1 MSNKQTNYAE
11 EPLSLVTEYA
21 EQHFHN
27 KQTNNNKTQYLVTDA
42 LHVAGSLKPMINKQ
56 TSAAVS
62 GH

>member
-1 MSNKQTNYAE
+1 MSNKKNKLCK

-27 KQTNNNKTQYLVTDA
+27 KQTNNNETKYLVTDA
-42 LHVAGSLKPMINKQ
+42 LHVAGSLKPTNNKQ
-56 TSAAVS
+56 TSTVS